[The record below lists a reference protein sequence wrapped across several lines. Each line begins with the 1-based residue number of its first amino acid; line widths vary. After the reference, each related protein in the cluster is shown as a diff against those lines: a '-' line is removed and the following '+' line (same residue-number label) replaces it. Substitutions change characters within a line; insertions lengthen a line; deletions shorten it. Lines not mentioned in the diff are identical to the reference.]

1 MRLVGGVAVRE
12 FSSGLQAGR
21 RNRILRQF
29 ASGKIHV

>member
-1 MRLVGGVAVRE
+1 MRLIEGVEVRE

-29 ASGKIHV
+29 ANGKIHV